1 MLVARREDKLA
12 EVKAEIEKAGSK
24 AQVIPLTLDVTDRKQ
39 VAGLLAKLPSSL
51 QVDILVNNAGG
62 VHGME
67 PVGDSEL
74 ALLLSWDYA
83 EQ

>member
-39 VAGLLAKLPSSL
+39 VDGLLAKLPSSL

-74 ALLLSWDYA
+74 ALLLS
-83 EQ
+83 

>member
-74 ALLLSWDYA
+74 VLSSS
-83 EQ
+83 